1 MGILFDVVLIA
12 VALLFLIRGWK
23 KGAVKTLISFLG
35 TIAAVVAAFVLG
47 FILADTVYNLFFEN
61 RLLKAI
67 TDGLANSVGIP
78 LTEQISGLLE
88 TLPGWLAGLLQNT
101 DSLEKLNEVL
111 VTDSQNTAQLL
122 LDSVVRPVV
131 IALIRVILTL
141 ILLVVFQI
149 LVKILA
155 KTGDK
160 IASLPLLTQINSLAG
175 ILIGAIKG
183 AFFILLALSVIRL
196 TIGLKEEPK
205 VFTEENIS
213 ASFVFE
219 ALYENNPLYELF
231 QPSEVTEEKQGA

>member
-1 MGILFDVVLIA
+1 MGILFDGVLIA

-111 VTDSQNTAQLL
+111 VTDSQNTAQ
-122 LDSVVRPVV
+122 V
-131 IALIRVILTL
+131 
-141 ILLVVFQI
+141 
-149 LVKILA
+149 
-155 KTGDK
+155 
-160 IASLPLLTQINSLAG
+160 
-175 ILIGAIKG
+175 
-183 AFFILLALSVIRL
+183 
-196 TIGLKEEPK
+196 
-205 VFTEENIS
+205 
-213 ASFVFE
+213 
-219 ALYENNPLYELF
+219 
-231 QPSEVTEEKQGA
+231 